1 MSSSTLPSSSNN
13 MKCDVI
19 SSCSNQINIDSPTT
33 SYLIADAKVNGDKSS
48 PPIPYTGPDIHGPE
62 GSSICPV
69 GWVTVDIA
77 IAG

>member
-33 SYLIADAKVNGDKSS
+33 SYLIAEAKVNGIRGLVLLD
-48 PPIPYTGPDIHGPE
+48 TG
-62 GSSICPV
+62 S
-69 GWVTVDIA
+69 
-77 IAG
+77 